1 MARTRTINLG
11 NVKTR
16 INRDGTQS
24 DFSSSSS
31 FVRAKALY
39 RQQPKARRMIPIF
52 PVVLWV
58 WLLTL
63 SGIFSVWI
71 SCQVREEQYRIGELK
86 EELAKL
92 EIENHQ
98 VRGEVARLESP
109 ARLETIA
116 KEQIG
121 LVYPEPG
128 QVLSLSPSV
137 PTGEKQISLA
147 QPSGS
152 SSGN

>member
-1 MARTRTINLG
+1 MARTKTINLG
-11 NVKTR
+11 NVTRR
-16 INRDGTQS
+16 INRDATQG
-24 DFSSSSS
+24 DFSSSTSYI
-31 FVRAKALY
+31 RAKALY
-39 RQQPKARRMIPIF
+39 RQQPKARKGVPVF
-52 PVVLWV
+52 PVLLWV

-63 SGIFSVWI
+63 AGIFSVWI
-71 SCQVREEQYRIGELK
+71 SCQVREEQYRIGSLK
-86 EELAKL
+86 EEIARL

-121 LVYPEPG
+121 LVYPEPR

>member
-1 MARTRTINLG
+1 MAKTRTLNLG

-16 INRDGTQS
+16 INRDSTQGE
-24 DFSSSSS
+24 FSSSSGYH
-31 FVRAKALY
+31 KAGTLY
-39 RQQPKARRMIPIF
+39 RQQPKARKSIPIF
-52 PVVLWV
+52 PVLLWV

-63 SGIFSVWI
+63 AGIFSVWI
-71 SCQVREEQYRIGELK
+71 SCQVRDEQYRIGALK
-86 EELAKL
+86 EELAIL
-92 EIENHQ
+92 AMENHK
-98 VRGEVARLESP
+98 VRGEVASLESP
-109 ARLETIA
+109 ARLEQIA

-137 PTGEKQISLA
+137 PTEGKQVSLA